1 MCTAGGTCACDRPWA
16 GAACET
22 LTFAATT
29 PASGKSLYD
38 AGASKQNTW
47 NGAFFEGADGRYRAY
62 VPLYAAGSLGSPVSL
77 LHGVADA
84 LTGPYTWTTQAEV
97 PGAENPAAVVYA
109 DASGRRVY
117 TLWLGGRVWTS
128 AAADGPFAAV
138 PNFSYPGGNA
148 APIYHGGAFYMTNQA
163 TTQLFRCAALA
174 PGAQWAVVANISHAA
189 LPANQYHVEDPVLW
203 VDARGR
209 WHILNHADSNLE
221 FSSCNSSAISAHFYS
236 ADGLADWR
244 WAAQPY
250 GHIVRYDDGSV
261 HAYSTLERPK
271 LSFAAD
277 GAPAFLHLA
286 ADLVTGDEGCANRT
300 KHAHNGHTPC
310 DNCKWDDLAG
320 TIVVALA

>member
-1 MCTAGGTCACDRPWA
+1 VCTAGACACDRPWS

-22 LTFAATT
+22 LTFATTT

-38 AGASKQNTW
+38 AGASKNNSW
-47 NGAFFEGADGRYRAY
+47 NGAFFAGDDGRFRAY
-62 VPLYAAGSLGSPVSL
+62 VPLYAAGSLGGPVSL

-84 LTGPYTWTTQAEV
+84 LTGPYTWTTSEV
-97 PGAENPAAVVYA
+97 PAAENPAAVVYT
-109 DASGRRVY
+109 DAACGRLVY
-117 TLWLGGRVWTS
+117 SLWLGGRVWTS

-138 PNFSYPGGNA
+138 PDFSYPGGNP

-174 PGAQWAVVANISHAA
+174 RGAQWTVVANISHAA
-189 LPANQYHVEDPVLW
+189 LPTNQYHVEDPVLW

-209 WHILNHADSNLE
+209 WHIINHAYSNEE
-221 FSSCNSSAISAHFYS
+221 FSGCSSSAVSAHFYS

-244 WAAQPY
+244 WSGQPY
-250 GHIVRYDDGSV
+250 GHVVRYDDGSAHDYV
-261 HAYSTLERPK
+261 TLERPK

-286 ADLVTGDEGCANRT
+286 ADFITGDAGCANRSD
-300 KHAHNGHTPC
+300 HRHNGGVPC